1 MLALVSVLAAS
12 SYMAPLAPRSA
23 VRLAEPTMQ
32 LNKKV
37 CTDPLSQAHT
47 LSAFALSHTAASSVP
62 RVPLRLEA
70 KVRRSLFVGCRLA
83 RRRSLASTRTV
94 CSRAVRSACR
104 CVPSTSATREHALTY
119 PTMARTTNREA
130 VAGTRTAL
138 PRCTPARS
146 DATSR
151 SRYPLLCAEAAGAAP
166 GARRGAA
173 RPHLACRRR
182 PPFPGPGR
190 QGLL

>member
-62 RVPLRLEA
+62 RVPPASGGQGSPQLI
-70 KVRRSLFVGCRLA
+70 CWM
-83 RRRSLASTRTV
+83 STRSPQIVSFDQDGLFEGREIGVSV
-94 CSRAVRSACR
+94 CAKHLCNTRARAHLSHYGAHHQPRS
-104 CVPSTSATREHALTY
+104 
-119 PTMARTTNREA
+119 
-130 VAGTRTAL
+130 
-138 PRCTPARS
+138 
-146 DATSR
+146 
-151 SRYPLLCAEAAGAAP
+151 
-166 GARRGAA
+166 
-173 RPHLACRRR
+173 CRRHAHGS
-182 PPFPGPGR
+182 PPLHPR
-190 QGLL
+190 TI